1 MRWLK
6 IKRKAGVIPFPDEQ
20 KSSPS
25 APTRN
30 INVENQTAA
39 VNAWHRLIDYF
50 IPSLRYLGKQRRHGE
65 LTTVRVVAAATR
77 RRAQRK
83 ATPGKNNSA
92 NERRKSGSK
101 KKHCCL
107 TFSEWSGLPLSKIRS
122 SHELMAWRSRCV
134 CGRRSC
140 RFLLHLSV
148 PEGLQTLCTEFG
160 GVAQN
165 AKWTLRPKPW
175 SERPHDIP

>member
-30 INVENQTAA
+30 INVENQTAT

-101 KKHCCL
+101 KNIVV
-107 TFSEWSGLPLSKIRS
+107 LPSQNGPDSPCQRS
-122 SHELMAWRSRCV
+122 DQVMS
-134 CGRRSC
+134 
-140 RFLLHLSV
+140 
-148 PEGLQTLCTEFG
+148 
-160 GVAQN
+160 
-165 AKWTLRPKPW
+165 
-175 SERPHDIP
+175 